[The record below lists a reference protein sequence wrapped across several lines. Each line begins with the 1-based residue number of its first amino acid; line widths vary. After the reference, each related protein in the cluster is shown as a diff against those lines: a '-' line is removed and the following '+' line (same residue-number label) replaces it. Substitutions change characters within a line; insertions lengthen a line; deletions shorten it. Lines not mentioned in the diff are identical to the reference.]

1 MAPRAGRPH
10 MPGYGV
16 PDDLAGALPWSWAQ
30 ERLVGCRNYWVVTAS
45 ARARPHAMPVWGV
58 WLADRERFVF
68 SSSPGAR
75 KARNLAEN
83 PQASVA
89 VDDTVECVVVEGTV
103 AAAAGTDAGAAAI
116 EAYVTKYA
124 EPDGRATLAEFIG
137 INALWMLVPERAFAV
152 IEREEEFGPKATKW
166 TW

>member
-1 MAPRAGRPH
+1 

-30 ERLVGCRNYWVVTAS
+30 ERLVGSRNYWVVTAS
-45 ARARPHAMPVWGV
+45 AQARPHAMPVWGV

-89 VDDTVECVVVEGTV
+89 IDDTVECVVVEGTV

-152 IEREEEFGPKATKW
+152 IEREDEFGPKATKW